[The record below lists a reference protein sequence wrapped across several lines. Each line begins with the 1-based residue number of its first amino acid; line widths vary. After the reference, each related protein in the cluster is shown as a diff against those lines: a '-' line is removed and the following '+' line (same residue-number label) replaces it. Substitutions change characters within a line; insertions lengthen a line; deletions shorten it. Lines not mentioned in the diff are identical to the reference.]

1 MDIFPYLCNINQ
13 LKQSIIMSKDPKR
26 FVWRDKETKGLCKE
40 MSVIVDTETG
50 VNYLFVA
57 YGSGAGLTPLIDE
70 NGKPI
75 VTRVIVED

>member
-1 MDIFPYLCNINQ
+1 MGKEL
-13 LKQSIIMSKDPKR
+13 KR
-26 FVWRDKETKGLCKE
+26 FVWRDREMKGLCKE
-40 MSVIVDTETG
+40 ASIIVDTVTG
-50 VNYLFVA
+50 VNYLLVA

>member
-1 MDIFPYLCNINQ
+1 
-13 LKQSIIMSKDPKR
+13 MSRDPKR

-40 MSVIVDTETG
+40 ASVIVDTETG
-50 VNYLFVA
+50 VNYLFVTR
-57 YGSGAGLTPLIDE
+57 GNGAGLTPLIDE

>member
-1 MDIFPYLCNINQ
+1 
-13 LKQSIIMSKDPKR
+13 MSKDPKR

-40 MSVIVDTETG
+40 ASVIVDTETG
-50 VNYLFVA
+50 VNYLFVT

-70 NGKPI
+70 DGKPI